1 MSEVKENE
9 IVFAK
14 IKPDAK
20 IPSKRDEDAGYDMW
34 ACFDG
39 DFFVVE
45 PGQTKGVPTGIAVA
59 FNKKYYAQ
67 VEERSSM
74 AKAGIK
80 KSGGVM
86 DSGYRG
92 EYVIMT
98 YNTLNIPFVISKLD
112 FEEIP
117 NKFIV
122 AGKKYKKD
130 KIKFHPYS
138 KAICQIVLQEIP
150 VLKTRELSYEDLMKI
165 TSERMTGGF
174 GSSDKRQEKRKK

>member
-1 MSEVKENE
+1 MSELKENE

-20 IPSKRDEDAGYDMW
+20 LPSKRDEDAGFDMW

-39 DFFVVE
+39 DYFVVE
-45 PGQTKGVPTGIAVA
+45 PGETKGVPTGIAMA
-59 FNKKYYAQ
+59 FSKKYYAQ

-98 YNTLNIPFVISKLD
+98 YNTLKIPFVISKLD
-112 FEEIP
+112 FEDIP
-117 NKFIV
+117 DKFV
-122 AGKKYKKD
+122 VDGKKYKKN

-138 KAICQIVLQEIP
+138 KAICQIVMQEIP
-150 VLKTRELSYEDLMKI
+150 ALQSKEVSYEKLLKFS
-165 TSERMTGGF
+165 SERMTGGF
-174 GSSDKRQEKRKK
+174 GSSDKRQGKRIK

>member
-1 MSEVKENE
+1 MKEAKENE
-9 IVFAK
+9 IIFAK
-14 IKPDAK
+14 IRPDAQT
-20 IPSKRDEDAGYDMW
+20 PSKRDEDAGYDMW

-39 DFFVVE
+39 DFFVIQ
-45 PGQTKGVPTGIAVA
+45 PGETRGVPTGVAIA

-80 KSGGVM
+80 KSGGVF

-98 YNTLNIPFVISKLD
+98 YNTLKVPFVISKVD
-112 FEEIP
+112 FENLP
-117 NKFIV
+117 NKFIFD
-122 AGKKYKKD
+122 GKKYKKD

-138 KAICQIVLQEIP
+138 KAICQLVMQEIP
-150 VLKTRELSYEDLMKI
+150 VLQSKEISYDDLM
-165 TSERMTGGF
+165 TYSSERMTGGF
-174 GSSDKRQEKRKK
+174 GSSDKNNKKRKN